1 MFKYFLFPFSIYIFL
16 YSYFFMLYICLFNS
30 FTAEVSIIQQPVKG
44 NQSIDWLL
52 YDRGLRRERVKYV
65 SFKKRMFKLLNEKNI
80 DSRRTVIDN
89 SRVENCEF
97 ASCHLS
103 LFNLAS
109 LELGQFFAP
118 IMDLFNTNDNKIHFI
133 HQMGF

>member
-1 MFKYFLFPFSIYIFL
+1 MFPFSTHPQFSLFIFCSCCKCVFL
-16 YSYFFMLYICLFNS
+16 T
-30 FTAEVSIIQQPVKG
+30 FTAEVSIIQKPVKR
-44 NQSIDWLL
+44 NQSIDWFL

-65 SFKKRMFKLLNEKNI
+65 AFKKRMFKLLNEKNI
-80 DSRRTVIDN
+80 DSRTVIDN

-97 ASCHLS
+97 ASCYFS

-109 LELGQFFAP
+109 HELGQFFAAT
-118 IMDLFNTNDNKIHFI
+118 MDLFDTNDNKIHFI